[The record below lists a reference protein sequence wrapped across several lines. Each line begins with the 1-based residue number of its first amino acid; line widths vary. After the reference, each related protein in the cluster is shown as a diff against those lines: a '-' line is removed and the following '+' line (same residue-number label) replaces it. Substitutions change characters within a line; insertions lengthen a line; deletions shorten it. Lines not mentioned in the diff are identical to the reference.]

1 MYLETWTFF
10 VQRGSSGV
18 ASTWCITHVHTRSH
32 GCYRAPGRV
41 QNDFSFAAHMN
52 RQRLSTDRTI
62 FRCFVHHVRTYQR
75 KIVRSSLCTTAKNR
89 AIVAVHNSE
98 KSCDR

>member
-1 MYLETWTFF
+1 MKDEGLRHLETWTFF
-10 VQRGSSGV
+10 VYRGSSGV
-18 ASTWCITHVHTRSH
+18 ASTWYITHVHARSH

-62 FRCFVHHVRTYQR
+62 IRCFVHRSRTYT
-75 KIVRSSLCTTAKNR
+75 KAKNR

-98 KSCDR
+98 KS